1 MTYPKVKIQKVC
13 AAFSLPTKVQATAI
27 TLFKRFLLGTSL
39 LQHNLKVM
47 MLTSIYVACK
57 VEENY
62 VSAEEFGKGMHEDA
76 SRVLNAELTLL
87 SGLSFQ
93 LVTYSP
99 YRSIE
104 GFRHDIEEKL
114 GCAGEGE
121 GKLPLTR
128 ETLEDCTAAACK
140 IAEKQLL
147 TDAPLMHSPGK
158 LALSALR
165 SAART
170 LNVEAVLGY
179 VEGVVKQSTEA
190 GEAGSISQSLD
201 AIDELVKV
209 RLPFNFQSM
218 FSHAITFVD
227 SGWFQLHTNLLSH
240 CVCVLFVFC
249 HVQLGGNE
257 PREEV
262 VKDIDRKW
270 KVWRTS
276 NPASKGVDGDGKTD
290 GRESKRHKNASKQ
303 EKQQAAQAAHDLEE
317 AALDGP

>member
-1 MTYPKVKIQKVC
+1 VWAGRKLLDASKREEVRFVPNIKERCCPTVTCEPSLKVKIQKVC
-13 AAFSLPTKVQATAI
+13 SAFSLPTKVQATAI
-27 TLFKRFLLGTSL
+27 SLFKRFLLGTSL

-87 SGLSFQ
+87 AGLSFQ

-104 GFRHDIEEKL
+104 GFHHDIRRKLSNAGGGEIGKLTEEKL
-114 GCAGEGE
+114 DECVAVA
-121 GKLPLTR
+121 R
-128 ETLEDCTAAACK
+128 K
-140 IAEKQLL
+140 IADKQLL

-165 SAART
+165 SAARI
-170 LNVEAVLGY
+170 LDLEEVLQYVQGVE
-179 VEGVVKQSTEA
+179 KQSIEG
-190 GEAGSISQSLD
+190 GEKGNISQSLD
-201 AIDELVKV
+201 AINELV
-209 RLPFNFQSM
+209 QM
-218 FSHAITFVD
+218 
-227 SGWFQLHTNLLSH
+227 
-240 CVCVLFVFC
+240 
-249 HVQLGGNE
+249 GGKE

-262 VKDIDRKW
+262 VKDIDRKL

-276 NPASKGVDGDGKTD
+276 NPAAKGTEGDGKVD
-290 GRESKRHKNASKQ
+290 GRDGKRHKSASKQ
-303 EKQQAAQAAHDLEE
+303 QEVNNLEE
-317 AALDGP
+317 AALDGS

>member
-1 MTYPKVKIQKVC
+1 MVWRRGGEKLSFLFLTFFRKRRERARYAQVKIQKVC
-13 AAFSLPTKVQATAI
+13 CAFSLPTKVQATAI

-87 SGLSFQ
+87 AGLSFQ

-99 YRSIE
+99 YRSIQ

-114 GCAGEGE
+114 SAGVEM
-121 GKLPLTR
+121 GKLTKEKLD
-128 ETLEDCTAAACK
+128 ECVAAACK
-140 IAEKQLL
+140 IADKQLL

-165 SAART
+165 SAGRALR
-170 LNVEAVLGY
+170 L
-179 VEGVVKQSTEA
+179 EGVLQYVRGVVESEGGG
-190 GEAGSISQSLD
+190 GETTGGDSLLQSLD
-201 AIDELVKV
+201 AIDELVK
-209 RLPFNFQSM
+209 
-218 FSHAITFVD
+218 
-227 SGWFQLHTNLLSH
+227 SG
-240 CVCVLFVFC
+240 
-249 HVQLGGNE
+249 GDE

-262 VKDIDRKW
+262 VKDIDRKL
-270 KVWRTS
+270 KVWRTAT
-276 NPASKGVDGDGKTD
+276 NNKAEGVGGDGGGGG
-290 GRESKRHKNASKQ
+290 GREGKRHKSASKQ
-303 EKQQAAQAAHDLEE
+303 AQQQQQQEEEQQKGVHEQEE